1 MLEKV
6 AVSPRGLV
14 GSLGVANTDLLVSS
28 LLGAEVAQY
37 SPGLGVVVL
46 SVVVQEFFCQLMILL
61 LLLLKFLLTAGVR
74 VVLGQVLTP
83 WSEDP
88 QVWEGQL

>member
-14 GSLGVANTDLLVSS
+14 GSLGLANTDLLVSS
-28 LLGAEVAQY
+28 LLGAAVAQY

-46 SVVVQEFFCQLMILL
+46 SVVVQEFFCQLMI
-61 LLLLKFLLTAGVR
+61 FLLRAGLW
-74 VVLGQVLTP
+74 VVLGQLLTP
-83 WSEDP
+83 WSEAP

>member
-14 GSLGVANTDLLVSS
+14 GSLGLANTDLLVSS
-28 LLGAEVAQY
+28 RLGADVAQY

-46 SVVVQEFFCQLMILL
+46 SVVVQEFFCQLIIFLF
-61 LLLLKFLLTAGVR
+61 LLKFLLRAGLW
-74 VVLGQVLTP
+74 VVLGQLLTP
-83 WSEDP
+83 WSEEP
-88 QVWEGQL
+88 QVCEGQL